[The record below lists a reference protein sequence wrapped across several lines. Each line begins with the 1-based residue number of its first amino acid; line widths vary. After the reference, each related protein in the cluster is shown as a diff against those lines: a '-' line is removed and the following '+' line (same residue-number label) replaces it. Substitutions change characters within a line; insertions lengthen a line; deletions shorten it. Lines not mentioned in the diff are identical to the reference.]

1 MANMKHDSSLFK
13 WAFSQKLRR
22 FKFNEQILPVGFR
35 RLHRIV
41 RWNAIVPAGLER
53 SVFEHSMAVTLMAT
67 ELGLSEDAVLKAV
80 LHDALEVYSGDIQ
93 SSFKQFIPGYGKV
106 ERDFF
111 FAHADQVHG
120 DFFDTHEKF
129 YVETWNGEEGGWLK
143 FLDHLDGW
151 LEAEEMMRN
160 GVRHQQFKRYR
171 DFLVKEYPWI
181 AERFEIVEADNAT
194 V

>member
-1 MANMKHDSSLFK
+1 MDNMKHESSLFK
-13 WAFSQKLRR
+13 WALGQKLRR
-22 FKFNEQILPVGFR
+22 FKFNELILPVGFR
-35 RLHRIV
+35 RMHRIV
-41 RWNAIVPAGLER
+41 RWNAIVPVGQER

-67 ELGLSEDAVLKAV
+67 ELGLSEDAILKAA

-93 SSFKQFIPGYGKV
+93 TLFKLFIPEYDKV

-111 FAHADQVHG
+111 HAHADQIRG
-120 DFFDTHEKF
+120 DFFNTHDKF
-129 YVETWNGEEGGWLK
+129 YLETWKDEEGRWLK

-151 LEAEEMMRN
+151 LEAEDMMLH
-160 GVRHQQFKRYR
+160 GVQHESFKRYR
-171 DFLVKEYPWI
+171 DFLVEEYPWI